1 MSSYLNLSS
10 YLNILKEHEQSDFK
24 VAELDEIK
32 ILIDQ
37 ALDKLDNIGYPA
49 EPLIKLNNTMEQYLD
64 MPEYL
69 SLPYTEAIRLLLIAD
84 FYQQNKIHPTL
95 NDLAMYKSDEPSKDD
110 AANEGRILNLLEIKD
125 LVTKTRSGS
134 KMSQEKLIVSNHGKQ
149 MINGIVKDA
158 RYLRKVYNRSRNQK
172 LRVFILKFIDKLQME
187 SQLDLIVK
195 I

>member
-10 YLNILKEHEQSDFK
+10 YLKILKEHEQSDVK

-172 LRVFILKFIDKLQME
+172 LRVFILKFIDKIQME

>member
-10 YLNILKEHEQSDFK
+10 YLKILKEHEQSDVK

-134 KMSQEKLIVSNHGKQ
+134 KMSQEKLIVSNQGKQ
-149 MINGIVKDA
+149 LINGIVNDA

-172 LRVFILKFIDKLQME
+172 LRVFILKFIDKLQMK

-195 I
+195 L

>member
-134 KMSQEKLIVSNHGKQ
+134 KMSQEKLIVSNQGKQ
-149 MINGIVKDA
+149 LINGIVNDA

-172 LRVFILKFIDKLQME
+172 LRVFILKFIDKLHMK

-195 I
+195 L

>member
-134 KMSQEKLIVSNHGKQ
+134 KMSQEKLIVSNQGKQ
-149 MINGIVKDA
+149 LINGIVNDA

-172 LRVFILKFIDKLQME
+172 LRVFILKFIDKLQMK

-195 I
+195 L

>member
-10 YLNILKEHEQSDFK
+10 YVNILKEHEQSDFK

-134 KMSQEKLIVSNHGKQ
+134 KMSQEKLIVSNQGKQ
-149 MINGIVKDA
+149 LINGIVNDA

-172 LRVFILKFIDKLQME
+172 LRVFILKFIDKLQMK

-195 I
+195 L

>member
-134 KMSQEKLIVSNHGKQ
+134 KMSQEKLIVSNQGKQ
-149 MINGIVKDA
+149 LINGIVSDA

-172 LRVFILKFIDKLQME
+172 LRVFILKFIDKLQMK

-195 I
+195 L

>member
-134 KMSQEKLIVSNHGKQ
+134 KMSQEKLIVSNQGKQ
-149 MINGIVKDA
+149 LINGIVSDA

-172 LRVFILKFIDKLQME
+172 LRVFILKFIDKLHMK

-195 I
+195 L